1 LSNTIVVARKLFNYP
16 RDDGIEITVTI
27 ATYLR
32 KSYKSCKVFKTKS
45 SNKFR
50 NHKLKIKSV
59 FFFNFLT
66 IWNQQLHDVG
76 VWRTVFLKG
85 ISSKKKCQYA
95 VI

>member
-59 FFFNFLT
+59 FFFKFFNNMKSTIARCRSLT
-66 IWNQQLHDVG
+66 YGI
-76 VWRTVFLKG
+76 FKG
-85 ISSKKKCQYA
+85 YFIKE
-95 VI
+95 